1 MPAVKPTAPP
11 PRSTTFASAMEKNIL
26 SRYRVD
32 LFDSLTRF
40 GTLVIAANVV
50 AAFVAYLLIWHLFDS
65 WAVFAWAGV
74 VAIALISRIS
84 IYVAWRKSDSE
95 ERQMSPRWERSLALS
110 ALLEGVAWGTLACLV
125 PLGDPASTFAIAAV
139 VTTVAFA
146 GLSAFGLSILAG
158 PYFLVP
164 IFLGQAFAFAFS
176 DAPFAKALMLLW
188 ILIAVLAL
196 AANVISANHYR
207 RTVFERL
214 RQETVAA
221 EQRTLL
227 DTLTVGVLVTQA
239 GIITDCNERL
249 LTMLGYERGELINAP
264 ALALAL
270 SDKHHSLSETHARAL
285 VTGNGTGS
293 RIQQRR
299 KKTGGALWVEVN
311 AGLVDPEDKNSPMVT
326 VLEDITERLATE
338 RELDSSRERLR
349 LALDALQ
356 SGVWDVD
363 LLDQRFFFSRRF
375 CALLGLPSKEDGH
388 ELPRRLF
395 FHHDLIAVE
404 DRGLVDDE
412 RYATLVKGEPFDV
425 QYRIKVAGEVRWL
438 RETAI
443 VVLNDKGQ
451 PTRFTGSVTDTTAM
465 NQIQQKLLESEV
477 FHRGLVDA
485 SNTCIWSCDPAG
497 IVTFVNDRGAQ
508 ELYDYEPHEM
518 IGRHIYEFMP
528 PESLLPE
535 ARALFDPVLRG
546 ENVRNVEMV
555 HMTSSQRRVFVSI
568 NAVALYDAEGKFNG
582 VMGVNTDI
590 THVKRRERAFQ
601 DATRLQ
607 RLIFDAAGEGIV
619 LMRNRRIYRC
629 NQAFADLIGYTLGDL
644 VTRPLSKFFEDPGQ
658 WDDVEDKLMQH
669 REVIKVEQR
678 ILHSSG
684 NPIWASI
691 TGRST
696 EVDDLGLLF
705 IWVFTD
711 ISATKAQ
718 EEQSWYSAN
727 HDELTGL
734 PNRRLLQDRFE
745 QSLARARR
753 ESARIAL
760 LMLDLDGFKAINDH
774 FGHQIGDQVL
784 KQVAARLAQHVR
796 QLDTVARLGGDEFV
810 IVLHQYSGLGDLEMM
825 AGRLI
830 EQIAMP
836 MEFDGK
842 ILRVSTSIGI
852 ALYPDTA
859 DGVVGLMHAADIAM
873 YSAKGAGKNTFKIA
887 AAVARPSAPVAAS
900 RPIIPPV

>member
-1 MPAVKPTAPP
+1 
-11 PRSTTFASAMEKNIL
+11 
-26 SRYRVD
+26 
-32 LFDSLTRF
+32 
-40 GTLVIAANVV
+40 
-50 AAFVAYLLIWHLFDS
+50 
-65 WAVFAWAGV
+65 
-74 VAIALISRIS
+74 
-84 IYVAWRKSDSE
+84 
-95 ERQMSPRWERSLALS
+95 
-110 ALLEGVAWGTLACLV
+110 
-125 PLGDPASTFAIAAV
+125 
-139 VTTVAFA
+139 VAFA

-164 IFLGQAFAFAFS
+164 IFLGQAFAFASS

-196 AANVISANHYR
+196 AANVISASHYK

-214 RQETVAA
+214 RQEMVAA

-249 LTMLGYERGELINAP
+249 LAMLGYERAELINAP
-264 ALALAL
+264 ALTLAL

-285 VTGNGTGS
+285 VTGEASGGT

-299 KKTGGALWVEVN
+299 RKTGGALWVEVN

-326 VLEDITERLATE
+326 VLADITERLATE
-338 RELDSSRERLR
+338 RELDASRERLR

-363 LLDQRFFFSRRF
+363 LLDQRFFFSKRF
-375 CALLGLPSKEDGH
+375 CSLLGLPGKKDGQ

-395 FHHDLIAVE
+395 FHHDMIDPA
-404 DRGLVDDE
+404 DRESVSDE
-412 RYATLVKGEPFDV
+412 RYATLVHGQPFDV
-425 QYRIKVAGEVRWL
+425 QYRVKVGNDLRWL

-443 VVLNDKGQ
+443 VVLNDQGQ
-451 PTRFTGSVTDTTAM
+451 PTRFTGSVTDTTAI
-465 NQIQQKLLESEV
+465 NLIQQQLRESEV

-485 SNTCIWSCDPAG
+485 SNTCIWSCDAAG

-508 ELYDYEPHEM
+508 ELYDYEPSEM

-568 NAVALYDAEGKFNG
+568 NAVALYDANGKFNG

-644 VTRPLSKFFEDPGQ
+644 VTRPLSQFFEEPGQ

-678 ILHSSG
+678 ILDSNS
-684 NPIWASI
+684 NPIWVSI

-810 IVLHQYSGLGDLEMM
+810 IVLHQYSGLSDLEIM
-825 AGRLI
+825 AARLI

-842 ILRVSTSIGI
+842 TVKVSTSIGI

-887 AAVARPSAPVAAS
+887 AAVPKTSVPATAPTPTRPL
-900 RPIIPPV
+900 IPPG